1 MLKTELDKRIA
12 HISFHTPG
20 HNGGVSVSEDSRESG
35 TVFDTRYDVTEL
47 SYTDNLLETSGVLK
61 ELECR
66 SAEAFGAEELFLFTN
81 GATGAVFAAI
91 AATEGKIAVVGQ
103 AHVSVYRALSL
114 FQKRAVYCRDLDAL
128 SEYLTKAR
136 TGQTERVTA
145 IFATSPDY
153 FGNSANL
160 AEFRAVADAEDAALI
175 VDASHGSH
183 FAFCKKF
190 PKRATEYGDLV
201 IYSLHKTLP
210 VLTGGAALAV
220 KRAYADAAYEARR
233 LTHTTSP
240 SYPVL
245 LSVEAALLKLRRS
258 ETDYE
263 EVISLL
269 KYFREDM
276 EKTSYRVLENDDPT
290 RLIVGCGFDGA
301 ELTAALEEF
310 GIFAECSFGNAAVF
324 IVTPYNKQYLPYLAE
339 SLKTIAARRGIT
351 SNETAKCDLPRFGEG
366 AQDEILSAER
376 NRFEDFI
383 GAKEDE
389 ISAAPKIRELLPFA
403 ERSEA
408 VEIEDAEG
416 RILNAPL
423 GLYPPGVPL
432 FFAGD
437 VVSRNMIAFIKKNRS
452 RMFGLARKGVS
463 VVK

>member
-1 MLKTELDKRIA
+1 MT

-20 HNGGVSVSEDSRESG
+20 HNGGVSVTEDSRESG
-35 TVFDTRYDVTEL
+35 TFFDTRYDVTEL
-47 SYTDNLLETSGVLK
+47 SYTDNLLETSGVLRD
-61 ELECR
+61 LER
-66 SAEAFGAEELFLFTN
+66 RAAEAFGAEELFLFTN

-114 FQKRAVYCRDLDAL
+114 FRKRAVYCRDLDAL

-136 TGQTERVTA
+136 TGQAERVAA

-153 FGNSANL
+153 FGNSENL
-160 AEFRAVADAEDAALI
+160 AAFRAAADAEDAALI

-210 VLTGGAALAV
+210 VLTGSAAIAV
-220 KRAYADAAYEARR
+220 KRAYAEAAYEARR

-245 LSVEAALLKLRRS
+245 LSVEAAISKLRHG

-263 EVISLL
+263 EVFSLL
-269 KYFREDM
+269 EYFREDI
-276 EKTSYRVLENDDPT
+276 KHTSFRILENDDPT

-310 GIFAECSFGNAAVF
+310 GIFAECSFRNAAVF
-324 IVTPYNKQYLPYLAE
+324 IVTPYNKQYLPYLADA
-339 SLKTIAARRGIT
+339 LKTIAARR
-351 SNETAKCDLPRFGEG
+351 SKERKNKGE
-366 AQDEILSAER
+366 SAESGVIR
-376 NRFEDFI
+376 SDAGARDGILTLKGNDFEGVLEREADDFPNPP
-383 GAKEDE
+383 E
-389 ISAAPKIRELLPFA
+389 IKELLPFA

-408 VEIEDAEG
+408 VEIENAEG

>member
-1 MLKTELDKRIA
+1 MLKNELDKRIA
-12 HISFHTPG
+12 HISFHTPA

-47 SYTDNLLETSGVLK
+47 SYTDNLLEADGVLK
-61 ELECR
+61 ELER
-66 SAEAFGAEELFLFTN
+66 RAAEAFGAEELFLFTN

-128 SEYLTKAR
+128 SEYLENAR
-136 TGQTERVTA
+136 TGQAERVAA

-153 FGNSANL
+153 FGNCLNL
-160 AEFRAVADAEDAALI
+160 EEFRAVADAADAALI

-220 KRAYADAAYEARR
+220 KHAYADAAYEARR

-245 LSVEAALLKLRRS
+245 LSVEAALLKLRRG

-263 EVISLL
+263 DVFSLL

-276 EKTSYRVLENDDPT
+276 ENTPFRILENDDPT
-290 RLIVGCGFDGA
+290 RLTVACGFDGA
-301 ELTAALEEF
+301 ELSTQLEDF
-310 GIFAECSFGNAAVF
+310 GIFAECSFGNAVVF

-351 SNETAKCDLPRFGEG
+351 SNEAAKSDFLPSH
-366 AQDEILSAER
+366 AQDVFSSAKH
-376 NRFEDFI
+376 NGAEDFI
-383 GAKEDE
+383 AAKDDG
-389 ISAAPKIRELLPFA
+389 ISTAPKIRELLPFA

-416 RILNAPL
+416 RILNAPI
-423 GLYPPGVPL
+423 GLYPPGVPM

-437 VVSRNMIAFIKKNRS
+437 VVSRSMIAFIKKNRS

>member
-1 MLKTELDKRIA
+1 MLKNELDKRIA
-12 HISFHTPG
+12 HISFHTPA

-47 SYTDNLLETSGVLK
+47 SYTDNLLEADGVLK
-61 ELECR
+61 ELERCA
-66 SAEAFGAEELFLFTN
+66 AEAFGAEELFLFTN

-128 SEYLTKAR
+128 SEYLENAR
-136 TGQTERVTA
+136 TGQAERVAA

-153 FGNSANL
+153 FGNCANL
-160 AEFRAVADAEDAALI
+160 AAFRAVADAADAALI

-220 KRAYADAAYEARR
+220 KHAYADAAYEARR

-245 LSVEAALLKLRRS
+245 LSVEAALLKLRRG

-263 EVISLL
+263 DVFSIL

-276 EKTSYRVLENDDPT
+276 EKTPFRILENDDPT
-290 RLIVGCGFDGA
+290 RLTVACNFDGA
-301 ELTAALEEF
+301 ELSTQLEDF
-310 GIFAECSFGNAAVF
+310 GIFAECSFGNAVVF
-324 IVTPYNKQYLPYLAE
+324 IVTPYNKQYLPYLADA
-339 SLKTIAARRGIT
+339 LKTIVARRDREG
-351 SNETAKCDLPRFGEG
+351 SEAAKSDLSRFGEG
-366 AQDEILSAER
+366 APNEILSAER
-376 NRFEDFI
+376 NGFEDFI
-383 GAKEDE
+383 AAKDDG
-389 ISAAPKIRELLPFA
+389 ISTAPKIRELLPFA

-416 RILNAPL
+416 RILNAPI
-423 GLYPPGVPL
+423 GLYPPGVPM

-437 VVSRNMIAFIKKNRS
+437 VVSRSMIAFIKKNRS